1 MKDTSFPARTGIPQ
15 PALALGLAGVLPFL
29 WGAVT
34 AHVPAL
40 ADMGSSLLGPR
51 FTGLAV
57 LASYGTVILAFMSG
71 VLWGFATRA
80 APPDAARAYGL
91 STIPA
96 LFVFFF
102 AGGSP
107 ARTAVV
113 LIAGFLGLLALDY
126 AFSRAGLTPSW
137 WMKLRVLLTSLVVL
151 CLIAGLAA

>member
-1 MKDTSFPARTGIPQ
+1 MKDTSLPARTGIPQ

-29 WGAVT
+29 WGALT
-34 AHVPAL
+34 AHLPAL
-40 ADMGSSLLGPR
+40 AEISAGLLGPR
-51 FTGLAV
+51 FTGLPV
-57 LASYGTVILAFMSG
+57 LVAYGTVILAFMSG

-107 ARTAVV
+107 DRSAVV
-113 LIAGFLGLLALDY
+113 LIAGFLGLLALDF
-126 AFSRAGLTPSW
+126 AFSRAGLTPGW

-151 CLIAGLAA
+151 CLVAGLAA